1 MFSSHHDNSSASN
14 HSTSHSNHHYNEQLS
29 LGVSTGGAKTSN
41 FIHIDT
47 IEITNK
53 DLSSNRFKLSISSS
67 SIPLTGVLFV
77 TVRCM
82 PSKSIELKGFMVI
95 FNKNFY
101 DILRNHLIIVFF
113 VIFQDS
119 FGRC

>member
-1 MFSSHHDNSSASN
+1 MFSSHHDSSNSSNS
-14 HSTSHSNHHYNEQLS
+14 HSSTHSNHHYNEQSS

-82 PSKSIELKGFMVI
+82 PSKSIELKGFMVSYA
-95 FNKNFY
+95 FRNFAE
-101 DILRNHLIIVFF
+101 LLAII
-113 VIFQDS
+113 
-119 FGRC
+119 